1 MFRQRLRSRL
11 RAMASTTAPTSFLYV
26 ECDVPEGQTLSQWR
40 SARER
45 HNAAERARRGP
56 LGLLRRSS
64 R

>member
-1 MFRQRLRSRL
+1 
-11 RAMASTTAPTSFLYV
+11 MASTTAPTSFHYV

-45 HNAAERARRGP
+45 HKAAERSRRRGP